1 MMQGL
6 SCTSKRKPQF
16 KNQKNTVMSHRKRIN
31 RNRIET
37 VYLLNTS
44 IDKLN
49 EEGFF
54 TVRVYLHLRFLKVKN
69 LAEFREIILNRYEK
83 ENEEKLER
91 FGLRSVQEINDLFH
105 RANVS
110 VPETW

>member
-1 MMQGL
+1 ML
-6 SCTSKRKPQF
+6 HRN
-16 KNQKNTVMSHRKRIN
+16 KNNP
-31 RNRIET
+31 NRIET
-37 VYLLNTS
+37 IFLLNTS
-44 IDKLN
+44 IEELN

-69 LAEFREIILNRYEK
+69 LTEFRQIILNRHKK
-83 ENEEKLER
+83 ENEAKLER
-91 FGLRSVQEINDLFH
+91 FGLRSVREINDLFH